1 MVSKKPN
8 EQSLDELVETVK
20 QISLLIEDNNQNIK
34 DCYRTLKQIQEKVS
48 PAPVSLSRRI
58 RLAICKLLNIK

>member
-8 EQSLDELVETVK
+8 EQSLDELIDTAK

-34 DCYRTLKQIQEKVS
+34 DCSKILKQIQEKIC
-48 PAPVSLSRRI
+48 PKPVSLSRRLI
-58 RLAICKLLNIK
+58 LAIRKLLNIK